1 MSTLSNDIA
10 RCPGVGDDTEGW
22 REGCDDCLRRTAP
35 RPDPGMTESQQTGRG
50 GKRPG
55 SGRPESAETIAV
67 PVRLT
72 PEQAITLRKMSVAKW
87 LRPLLD
93 SLQDH

>member
-1 MSTLSNDIA
+1 M
-10 RCPGVGDDTEGW
+10 
-22 REGCDDCLRRTAP
+22 AP
-35 RPDPGMTESQQTGRG
+35 EKPVGRG
-50 GKRPG
+50 GKRLG
-55 SGRPESAETIAV
+55 SGRPEAKKTVVV
-67 PVRLT
+67 PIRIS

>member
-1 MSTLSNDIA
+1 
-10 RCPGVGDDTEGW
+10 
-22 REGCDDCLRRTAP
+22 
-35 RPDPGMTESQQTGRG
+35 MTDQQQPGRG
-50 GKRPG
+50 GKRLG
-55 SGRPESAETIAV
+55 SGRPEAKKTVVV
-67 PVRLT
+67 PIRIS